1 MNEQAQGGDER
12 RMLLACYAGQERAE
26 KAPKG
31 LLDRGF
37 PPDRLGGEE
46 TDRWRPLLGSTG
58 AEPVW
63 DYPFVGAAQA
73 VQRLARGERRRQ
85 ARRGSGHAT

>member
-12 RMLLACYAGQERAE
+12 RILLAFYDGQERAE
-26 KAPKG
+26 KALRAP
-31 LLDRGF
+31 LDRGL

-46 TDRWRPLLGSTG
+46 TDRWRPQLGSTG
-58 AEPVW
+58 AKPVW
-63 DYPFVGAAQA
+63 DYPYVGAAEA
-73 VQRLARGERRRQ
+73 VQRLARGSRRRQ